1 MRRSS
6 IVALS
11 LLGVGGT
18 ALAASA
24 FTGGNCERAYPTMD
38 QCVAQHG
45 NTNCTMQNRTGP
57 DGKSTTVALGPNRS
71 CSAWNHGGL
80 FFMPGM
86 YGGYGYAG
94 GYAPNTYAPG
104 STTRTPTGLPGSSVG
119 GGSSQ
124 RGGFGGTGSSFS
136 SSGS

>member
-11 LLGVGGT
+11 LLGVGGV
-18 ALAASA
+18 ALAGSA
-24 FTGGNCERAYPTMD
+24 FTGGSCERAYSTAD
-38 QCVAQHG
+38 QCAAAHGVA
-45 NTNCTMQNRTGP
+45 NCSVQTRTGP
-57 DGKSTTVALGPNRS
+57 DGTQTPVVLGPNRS

-80 FFMPGM
+80 YFLPGF
-86 YGGYGYAG
+86 YGGG
-94 GYAPNTYAPG
+94 GYYGGGYSTPAYAPG
-104 STTRTPTGLPGSSVG
+104 STGRVPVGTPGSVG
-119 GGSSQ
+119 SPSS

>member
-24 FTGGNCERAYPTMD
+24 FTGGSCERAYPTLD

-45 NTNCTMQNRTGP
+45 NASCTSTTRDGP
-57 DGKSTTVALGPNRS
+57 DGKPTTVFLGPNRS

-80 FFMPGM
+80 FFMPG
-86 YGGYGYAG
+86 YWGGYGYYGG
-94 GYAPNTYAPG
+94 GYHPGYYAPG
-104 STTRTPTGLPGSSVG
+104 STTRSPVGTPGSSIG
-119 GGSSQ
+119 GGST

-136 SSGS
+136 SGS